1 MLVAQSK
8 AAIVK
13 LFHMYR
19 TTPTHRSFAES
30 KLEKDLLVFIQQH
43 EILNLSQLQYGHHQD
58 PVPECLDELVDD
70 LENSDYYGWGIFAVY
85 RDPRTASTA
94 TKAKGSSEAGS
105 TSGDS
110 TFSSST
116 STTDSNHFHSMD
128 YM

>member
-8 AAIVK
+8 AALVK

-30 KLEKDLLVFIQQH
+30 KLEKDLISFIQQH

-70 LENSDYYGWGIFAVY
+70 LENSVYYGWGIFGVHS
-85 RDPRTASTA
+85 DQRTAS

-105 TSGDS
+105 TSEDS

-116 STTDSNHFHSMD
+116 STTDSNHYHSMD